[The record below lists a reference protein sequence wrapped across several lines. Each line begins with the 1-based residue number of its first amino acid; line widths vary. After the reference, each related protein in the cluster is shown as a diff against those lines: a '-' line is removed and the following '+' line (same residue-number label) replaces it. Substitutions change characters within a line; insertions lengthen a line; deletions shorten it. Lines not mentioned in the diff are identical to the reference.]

1 MAWRKTSHLPC
12 FSSFSAA
19 SLSPFS
25 FSAVPSATT
34 TTVTAGWTTILST
47 TLLPL
52 HWCFSLFLH
61 RGSSSSAPPF
71 SFSSFSS
78 TGSSNISADLHLH
91 NLLYHHNFHQPSS
104 SSVAE
109 QPPWPSLSSPSSFSL
124 SSATFSS
131 SSHSRLRPPS
141 PQPKPSEPPARH
153 PQHDQRPSP
162 PQVVLL
168 PALPPS
174 SSRPLHVESIPACSS
189 RIINMPLGR
198 ASFGPAQMARL
209 IRPGPL

>member
-1 MAWRKTSHLPC
+1 MAWGRRKLGPKSEKNQPPPLFFFFFC
-12 FSSFSAA
+12 CL

-25 FSAVPSATT
+25 FSVVPSATT

-61 RGSSSSAPPF
+61 SGSSSSAPPF
-71 SFSSFSS
+71 LFSSFSS
-78 TGSSNISADLHLH
+78 TGSSNISADLQLH
-91 NLLYHHNFHQPSS
+91 NRLYHHNFHQPSS

-131 SSHSRLRPPS
+131 SSHSRIWPPS
-141 PQPKPSEPPARH
+141 PQPTPPEPPAKPPH
-153 PQHDQRPSP
+153 HDRDPHARQ
-162 PQVVLL
+162 
-168 PALPPS
+168 LPP
-174 SSRPLHVESIPACSS
+174 PCF
-189 RIINMPLGR
+189 
-198 ASFGPAQMARL
+198 ASFFLVVAAACRIYFYME
-209 IRPGPL
+209 